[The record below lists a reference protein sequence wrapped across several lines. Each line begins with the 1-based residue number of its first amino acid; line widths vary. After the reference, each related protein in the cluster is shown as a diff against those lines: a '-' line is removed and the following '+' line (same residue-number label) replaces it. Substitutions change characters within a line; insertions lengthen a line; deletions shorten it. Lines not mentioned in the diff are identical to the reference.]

1 MVIESVVAGV
11 VANVVYECT
20 KKGLS
25 LSKDYLV
32 KELAK
37 EVNENQQKL
46 EYIAEEL
53 INLDK
58 KEDLEDLS
66 ERGII
71 KRMEKCPELVEVLNS
86 VKQENVQHIINQYH
100 YGTGDNVGGNK
111 NC

>member
-1 MVIESVVAGV
+1 MFVESVAAGV

-37 EVNENQQKL
+37 AVKDDQQKL

-53 INLDK
+53 VKLDK
-58 KEDLEDLS
+58 SEDLEDLS
-66 ERGII
+66 EKGII
-71 KRMEKCPELVEVLNS
+71 KRMEKCPELVEALNS
-86 VKQENVQHIINQYH
+86 IKQENVQHITNQYH
-100 YGTGDNVGGNK
+100 YGNGDNVGGDK
-111 NC
+111 YC